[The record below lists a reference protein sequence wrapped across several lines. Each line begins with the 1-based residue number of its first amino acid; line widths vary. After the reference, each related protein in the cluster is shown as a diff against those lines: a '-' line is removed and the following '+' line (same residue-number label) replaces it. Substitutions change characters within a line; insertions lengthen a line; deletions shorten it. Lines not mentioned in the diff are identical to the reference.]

1 MPGIADLILAQ
12 EAEPDDL
19 DIEDESLARELAEL
33 QARRRSHPAGNSNAG
48 SIQINSAP
56 AAAPVAP
63 VEPASSGSR
72 ALSPPAGTPAT
83 GLSATGPIQ
92 QRGRSL
98 ADQIL
103 ASHATSDNDVDTEL
117 EAMERELQQNLQD
130 YRRQQLGPSAT
141 EEPPGAELGSLGPE
155 DAELAGDQ
163 LSQKADELVQLRNMA
178 ARMDEAFPEME
189 EADAPD
195 GNAEQAVAVPRRSA
209 LRNFDRVERDSAP
222 LDEDWCDMKSALD
235 DIEIRLR
242 VMQSKEVLQIQKPDK
257 DEDQEAPP
265 SSAFVAEMQAQN
277 KHLRELLAS
286 ERKSHL
292 LNL

>member
-1 MPGIADLILAQ
+1 
-12 EAEPDDL
+12 
-19 DIEDESLARELAEL
+19 
-33 QARRRSHPAGNSNAG
+33 
-48 SIQINSAP
+48 
-56 AAAPVAP
+56 
-63 VEPASSGSR
+63 
-72 ALSPPAGTPAT
+72 
-83 GLSATGPIQ
+83 
-92 QRGRSL
+92 
-98 ADQIL
+98 
-103 ASHATSDNDVDTEL
+103 
-117 EAMERELQQNLQD
+117 
-130 YRRQQLGPSAT
+130 
-141 EEPPGAELGSLGPE
+141 
-155 DAELAGDQ
+155 
-163 LSQKADELVQLRNMA
+163 
-178 ARMDEAFPEME
+178 ME

-292 LNL
+292 LNLDRGLFGAAGATSLSIQVPGPETAAQGVPANLS